1 MPYPIKL
8 GVINSPTI
16 QNRKTYPRSRFK
28 NCSCILQFLCIL
40 FYTCYYILLDL
51 VHQRFVNYCVSLYP
65 HQPDFS
71 YFLPT
76 LHFLTIFFIFSR
88 IYQFG
93 HPVWLLKAFKYYLHN
108 QCKRHGEQHTC
119 GPKYIISLDKSKKQK
134 GWR

>member
-1 MPYPIKL
+1 MLLTLPQYR
-8 GVINSPTI
+8 TA
-16 QNRKTYPRSRFK
+16 RHTPRSRFK

-40 FYTCYYILLDL
+40 FYTCHYILLDL

-93 HPVWLLKAFKYYLHN
+93 HPVWLLKALKYYLHN